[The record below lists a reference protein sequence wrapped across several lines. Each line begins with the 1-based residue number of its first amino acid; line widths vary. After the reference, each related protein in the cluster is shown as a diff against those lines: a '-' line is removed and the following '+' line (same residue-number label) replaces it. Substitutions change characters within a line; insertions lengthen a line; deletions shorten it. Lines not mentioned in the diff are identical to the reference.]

1 VPARNVMH
9 TLELTRVV
17 TTGALLDVLLAPNS
31 IRLSTDEALC
41 FGSVEDLVDVFP
53 AAAIVEPETGLSG
66 AWFAETD
73 IRSRLASLA
82 EWQLPARMKSGTA
95 VVAQGLIAGIPA
107 KVWLPIGDGEA
118 LLLVATAHAHEM
130 EERL

>member
-1 VPARNVMH
+1 VPERKHMH

-17 TTGALLDVLLAPNS
+17 AHAALLDSLLAPNS

-41 FGSVEDLVDVFP
+41 FGSVEDIAAAFP
-53 AAAIVEPETGLSG
+53 TAAIVEPETGMSGVWMAENEMRRRLS
-66 AWFAETD
+66 
-73 IRSRLASLA
+73 SLA
-82 EWQLPARMKSGTA
+82 EWPLPQRSGA
-95 VVAQGLIAGIPA
+95 ESVVSQGLLAGIPA

-130 EERL
+130 EERF